1 MKTYIWTLPTRIFHW
16 LLVAGMVVAYLVAGE
31 EDLLNIHSSVGYM
44 IGVLI
49 AFRIIWGFF
58 GPKYSRFTDFSFGL
72 KALKAFITDMKTSK
86 SQHAGHNPGASFV
99 MFGIIICTMLIV
111 VSGALLLAADGQ
123 GLFRSIQIGMS
134 SDTLKE
140 IHEIAVNIV
149 IALVI
154 LHLIGNTVDFIF
166 NRQAGTLMSMFT
178 GYKNMDAENA
188 SLNPFQKVLATV
200 GIIAALVIVPYALTT
215 QKITPETEKPGLQK
229 NENSGEEDDD

>member
-16 LLVAGMVVAYLVAGE
+16 LLVAGMVVAYVVSE
-31 EDLLNIHSSVGYM
+31 EDELLNIHSSVGYM
-44 IGVLI
+44 VGVLI

-99 MFGIIICTMLIV
+99 MFGIIICTLLIV

-149 IALVI
+149 IVLVI

-166 NRQAGTLMSMFT
+166 NRQAGTLTSMFT
-178 GYKNMDAENA
+178 GYKNMTAESA
-188 SLNPFQKVLATV
+188 SLNTFQKVLATM
-200 GIIAALVIVPYALTT
+200 GIIAALIIVPYSLTT
-215 QKITPETEKPGLQK
+215 QKLTPQSEK
-229 NENSGEEDDD
+229 NELHENGSSEDEDD

>member
-31 EDLLNIHSSVGYM
+31 DDLLNIHSSAGYM

-58 GPKYSRFTDFSFGL
+58 GPKYSRFTDFPFGI
-72 KALKAFITDMKTSK
+72 KAIRTFITDMQTSK
-86 SQHAGHNPGASFV
+86 SKYAGHNPGASYV
-99 MFGIIICTMLIV
+99 MFGIIICSMLIV
-111 VSGALLLAADGQ
+111 VSGSLLLASEGQ

-134 SDTLKE
+134 SDALKE
-140 IHEIAVNIV
+140 IHEIAVNII

-166 NRQAGTLMSMFT
+166 NRQAGTLKSMFN
-178 GYKNMDAENA
+178 GYKNIDAENA
-188 SLNPFQKVLATV
+188 RLNTFQKVLATA
-200 GIIAALVIVPYALTT
+200 GIIAALAIVPYALTT
-215 QKITPETEKPGLQK
+215 QKITPETEKSGVQK
-229 NENSGEEDDD
+229 NENSEEEDDD

>member
-16 LLVAGMVVAYLVAGE
+16 LLVAGMVVAYVVSE
-31 EDLLNIHSSVGYM
+31 EDELLNIHSSVGYM
-44 IGVLI
+44 VGVLI

-99 MFGIIICTMLIV
+99 MFGIIICTLLIV

-149 IALVI
+149 IAVSYT
-154 LHLIGNTVDFIF
+154 HLDVYKRQEGNRAIFDVD
-166 NRQAGTLMSMFT
+166 A
-178 GYKNMDAENA
+178 DE
-188 SLNPFQKVLATV
+188 
-200 GIIAALVIVPYALTT
+200 VPGPNLPCGN
-215 QKITPETEKPGLQK
+215 QVR
-229 NENSGEEDDD
+229 